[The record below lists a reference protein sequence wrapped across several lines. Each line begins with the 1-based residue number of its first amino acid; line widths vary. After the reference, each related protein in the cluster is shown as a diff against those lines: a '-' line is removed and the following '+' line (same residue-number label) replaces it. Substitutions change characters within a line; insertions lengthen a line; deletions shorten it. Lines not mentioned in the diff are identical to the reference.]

1 MKLPDVCILIYAH
14 REDQEHHRYFRR
26 RLETLVRSGEPFG
39 LTPLVAGAFVRI
51 VTTPRFPGGPTP
63 LPQALAVI
71 EALASHPNA
80 HWVNPGRRHWELVT
94 QLCRGTKAV
103 GKFVAD
109 AQHAAL
115 AIEHAATWI
124 SRDAD
129 FARFVDHG
137 LIWEPWVPETGP
149 DRTSSAR

>member
-1 MKLPDVCILIYAH
+1 VKLPDVCVLIYAH
-14 REDQEHHRYFRR
+14 REDQAHHRYFRE
-26 RLETLVRSGEPFG
+26 RLEAIVGSGEPFG

-51 VTTPRFPGGPTP
+51 VTTSRFPGGPTP

-71 EALASHPNA
+71 DALVSHPNA

-94 QLCRGTKAV
+94 HLCRGARAA
-103 GKFVAD
+103 GKLVAD

-129 FARFVDHG
+129 FAQFVEHG
-137 LIWEPWVPETGP
+137 LIWEPWMPEAGPGRAVP
-149 DRTSSAR
+149 AR